1 MKKSTILATFLLS
14 AIGLSNPTIAEE
26 GVTGTIGIGQMN
38 FDSDRNLDDD
48 TLGNVGIGY
57 RFDSPWATEFS
68 YLSAD
73 TETDPGG
80 VDIDASYWRLDGL
93 YHFAQRNKLEPFVAF
108 GAGHS
113 DIDGLDNDDSGG
125 FTLNAGGGAKY
136 WFAPSTA
143 LRGDLR
149 FFRTMDDSEVD
160 TALIVGLHH
169 HFGGRSTPA
178 APAPAEPAGPVDSDG
193 DGVMDD
199 QDACPN
205 TPCEASVD
213 SRGCA
218 IDTDGD
224 GVPDY
229 KDACPG
235 TSQRGA
241 RIDSRGCYEMLKETV
256 SVELNVQFDFDS
268 AAARPEHR
276 AEVKRV
282 YDFMREYP
290 QTKVTIE
297 GHTDSRGSADYNKD
311 LSQRRADTIAEMLTT
326 DFSLSSDRVSAVG
339 YGEERP
345 IASNETD
352 EGRQANRRVVGVVE
366 ANVESI
372 RQE

>member
-1 MKKSTILATFLLS
+1 MRKIKLLASLLVGTMALSGPTF
-14 AIGLSNPTIAEE
+14 ADEGL
-26 GVTGTIGIGQMN
+26 TGTIGVGQMS
-38 FDSDRNLDDD
+38 FDSDRDLDDS

-57 RFDSPWATEFS
+57 RFDSPWAAEFS
-68 YLSAD
+68 YLTAN
-73 TETDPGG
+73 TESDPGG
-80 VDIDASYWRLDGL
+80 IDLDASSWRLDGL
-93 YHFAQRNKLEPFVAF
+93 YHFDYSEKLEPFLAF
-108 GAGHS
+108 GAGRS
-113 DIDGLDNDDSGG
+113 DIDGLNNDDSGG

-160 TALIVGLHH
+160 TGLFVGLHH
-169 HFGGRSTPA
+169 HFAGRSA
-178 APAPAEPAGPVDSDG
+178 KAVSAPEPAGPLDSDG
-193 DGVMDD
+193 DGMMDD

-205 TPCEASVD
+205 TPKEASVD

-224 GVPDY
+224 GVADY

-235 TSQRGA
+235 TTQRSA
-241 RIDSRGCYEMLKETV
+241 RIDSRGCYEMLTETV

-276 AEVKRV
+276 DEVKRV

-290 QTKVTIE
+290 QTKVKIE
-297 GHTDSRGSADYNKD
+297 GHTDSRGSAEYNKD
-311 LSQRRADTIAEMLTT
+311 LSQRRADTIAEMLAV
-326 DFSLSSDRVSAVG
+326 DFKLGSDRVSTIG

-352 EGRQANRRVVGVVE
+352 EGRQTNRRVVGVVE
-366 ANVESI
+366 ADVETI
-372 RQE
+372 KQN